1 MTAMSIL
8 TRLRRIRPRHA
19 ALAASLA
26 GSLVLT
32 AACGST
38 EPTSVPIE
46 QTIFADTLHITLSQF
61 TRLPS
66 GMYVKDVTTG
76 TGATVAVGQTLNV
89 RYVGQLANGA
99 QFDANPAPKAV
110 FSFKLGA
117 GQVIPG
123 WDIGLQGMQ
132 VGGRRMLIIPPEL
145 AYGANSVGSIP
156 PYSVLV
162 FTVDVISAS

>member
-8 TRLRRIRPRHA
+8 SRLRRLRPRHA

-26 GSLVLT
+26 GALALA

-38 EPTSVPIE
+38 EPRSVPIE
-46 QTIFADTLHITLSQF
+46 QTLFADTLHVTLSQF

-66 GMYVKDVTTG
+66 GMYVKDVTVG
-76 TGATVAVGQTLNV
+76 TGADVAVGQTLSV
-89 RYVGQLANGA
+89 RYVGNLANGR
-99 QFDANPAPKAV
+99 QFDANPAPKAL
-110 FSFKLGA
+110 FQFKLGA

-123 WDIGLQGMQ
+123 WDIGIQGMK

-156 PYSVLV
+156 AYSVLV
-162 FTVDVISAS
+162 FTVDVVSAS